1 MQQPSPHFPD
11 ASRRVP
17 LSRASGRG
25 ARRLHLVLIFSLVA
39 GWPAAAGAADQSA
52 IDPVEQGRTLY
63 ALHCSHCHGFNMVN
77 PGTVAFDLRRFP
89 QDDKARF
96 VNSVTQGKNNRMP
109 PWGDVLSPEQIDEL
123 WAYIRTGGK
132 S

>member
-1 MQQPSPHFPD
+1 MMFRHVLAASLSAAVIAAWSPT
-11 ASRRVP
+11 
-17 LSRASGRG
+17 
-25 ARRLHLVLIFSLVA
+25 ARS
-39 GWPAAAGAADQSA
+39 ADQSA
-52 IDPVEQGRTLY
+52 IDPVEQGRVLY
-63 ALHCSHCHGFNMVN
+63 AQHCSHCHGFNMVN

-89 QDDKARF
+89 PDDKARF

-109 PWGDVLSPEQIDEL
+109 PWGDVLSQQEIDEL